1 MRGHTS
7 VSVMQMY
14 LYYVMLSQLQS
25 WAAAKFPQIAKE
37 RYLLGASKQKTAIPQ
52 NVVCI

>member
-1 MRGHTS
+1 MRGHTY

-14 LYYVMLSQLQS
+14 LYYVMLSHIH
-25 WAAAKFPQIAKE
+25 AKFPQIAKE

-52 NVVCI
+52 NVVGI